1 MIKGKGEE
9 GGNQQDLGL
18 LRRGEGDEGG
28 GAVAG
33 EFDLFDLEFSV
44 LEARLA
50 DLEQAVSFFKPG
62 KHFGKGRVAGLHGL
76 DEGLELI
83 EGVLEGK
90 FGGLFFVHSRHDD
103 VWSGCFSISV
113 SGGRGCEW
121 QARQVG

>member
-1 MIKGKGEE
+1 M
-9 GGNQQDLGL
+9 
-18 LRRGEGDEGG
+18 
-28 GAVAG
+28 
-33 EFDLFDLEFSV
+33 FDLEFGV

-83 EGVLEGK
+83 EGVLESK
-90 FGGLFFVHSRHDD
+90 FGGLFFVHNPHDD

-113 SGGRGCEW
+113 SVGRGASGRHGKLGERYN
-121 QARQVG
+121 QLKLSKKS